1 MRDKGVPGNHRPTRT
16 EIITDSKLF
25 DYKMCNIASEKTK
38 RNRLLL
44 VAMLEKLIFA
54 TSMYWESVLSKKKR
68 FCQFRFWYYQIDST
82 LLITLCHGDPI
93 EYENDRVPSLQFTDY
108 DS

>member
-25 DYKMCNIASEKTK
+25 DYKMCNFASEKTK

-44 VAMLEKLIFA
+44 VAMLVKLIFA
-54 TSMYWESVLSKKKR
+54 TEFLVSL
-68 FCQFRFWYYQIDST
+68 FRF
-82 LLITLCHGDPI
+82 
-93 EYENDRVPSLQFTDY
+93 
-108 DS
+108 